1 MITNWTKKLFP
12 AVDYFDEQKFFT
24 QPGGKGTKTFATP
37 LFLCLVCIEL
47 SDFVFAVDSIPAVLG
62 VSKDPLIVYSSN
74 IFAIIALRS
83 LYTLVASAMTSLHYI
98 KPSVALVL
106 GFVGIKMI
114 LEYLHIEVSIGASL
128 SVVIGI
134 LATGIIASLIKQKQL
149 MKEAENQENVTL

>member
-1 MITNWTKKLFP
+1 M
-12 AVDYFDEQKFFT
+12 
-24 QPGGKGTKTFATP
+24 
-37 LFLCLVCIEL
+37 
-47 SDFVFAVDSIPAVLG
+47 FAVDSIPAVLG

-134 LATGIIASLIKQKQL
+134 LATGIIASLIKQKQM
-149 MKEAENQENVTL
+149 MKEAENQENIAL